1 MDLVAALVFILPCY
15 VANAAP
21 VLLGGGA
28 PLDFGAKW
36 GDGKRLFG
44 KTKTM
49 RGFVGGVAAGTLA
62 AGVLVYAHPLAI
74 GAHAQ
79 MLSGIA
85 LSFGALIGDVLGS
98 FIKRRMGLGEGEPFL
113 LDQLDFVLVGL
124 LLAYPFA
131 ASTYDAGTI
140 VFILIL
146 TYLLHIA
153 ANFAANRLGL
163 KSVPW

>member
-28 PLDFGAKW
+28 PLDCGAKA

-44 KTKTM
+44 KTKTI

-62 AGVLVYAHPLAI
+62 AGILVYAYPLAI
-74 GAHAQ
+74 GAQAQ
-79 MLSGIA
+79 MLAGIA
-85 LSFGALIGDVLGS
+85 LSFGALIGDALGS
-98 FIKRRMGLGEGEPFL
+98 FMKRRMGIGEGKPFL
-113 LDQLDFVLVGL
+113 LDQFGFVVVGL

-131 ASTYDAGTI
+131 SAMYDSGTI

-146 TYLLHIA
+146 SYLLHIA
-153 ANFAANRLGL
+153 TNFAANRLGL